1 MSKTL
6 KKHCRYKCKFLNT
19 KAYWIIDNAADI
31 HKDIE
36 KINIRHKAKSINS
49 YDFAQLYTNIPHDK
63 LRESIKFV
71 LAEAFQIKDS
81 EDSELYIK
89 INKKNATWS
98 RKLPKKSKLLHLDKD
113 QIMKMFNYLMD
124 NIYLFY
130 RTEIYRQI
138 IGIPMGTDCAPELAN
153 LFLFSYEYIYI
164 IDLINSGVKDIDLFR
179 YIYRYIDDL
188 LSLNDK
194 RRFNAVFKD
203 IYPSELELKKTAL
216 SHLKAAYLDMD
227 ITVNQT
233 NKQFHYTLY
242 DKRND
247 FSFKVISMPNLKSN
261 IPISPAYG
269 VFYSQV
275 VRLFRANNNLLGFI
289 NNVKALSE
297 KLCNQN
303 FNKANLFHQLN
314 LFRRPIDQIF

>member
-1 MSKTL
+1 MYKQHKDPVAQRFIVSGKRCTTKQLSRTLLKVFRLVSKTL
-6 KKHCRYKCKFLNT
+6 RTHCWYKCKFLNT

-36 KINIRHKAKSINS
+36 KINIRHKAKSIDS
-49 YDFAQLYTNIPHDK
+49 YDFAQLYTSIPHDK
-63 LRESIKFV
+63 LRESIKLV

-153 LFLFSYEYIYI
+153 LFLFSYEYRYI
-164 IDLINSGVKDIDLFR
+164 IDLINSGVKDIDLLR

-194 RRFNAVFKD
+194 GS
-203 IYPSELELKKTAL
+203 I
-216 SHLKAAYLDMD
+216 
-227 ITVNQT
+227 
-233 NKQFHYTLY
+233 
-242 DKRND
+242 
-247 FSFKVISMPNLKSN
+247 
-261 IPISPAYG
+261 
-269 VFYSQV
+269 
-275 VRLFRANNNLLGFI
+275 
-289 NNVKALSE
+289 
-297 KLCNQN
+297 
-303 FNKANLFHQLN
+303 
-314 LFRRPIDQIF
+314 

>member
-1 MSKTL
+1 MLRIFS
-6 KKHCRYKCKFLNT
+6 
-19 KAYWIIDNAADI
+19 I

-36 KINIRHKAKSINS
+36 KINIRHKAKSIDS

-81 EDSELYIK
+81 DDSELYIK

-153 LFLFSYEYIYI
+153 LFLFSYEYRYI

-179 YIYRYIDDL
+179 YIYR
-188 LSLNDK
+188 
-194 RRFNAVFKD
+194 
-203 IYPSELELKKTAL
+203 
-216 SHLKAAYLDMD
+216 
-227 ITVNQT
+227 
-233 NKQFHYTLY
+233 
-242 DKRND
+242 
-247 FSFKVISMPNLKSN
+247 
-261 IPISPAYG
+261 
-269 VFYSQV
+269 
-275 VRLFRANNNLLGFI
+275 
-289 NNVKALSE
+289 
-297 KLCNQN
+297 
-303 FNKANLFHQLN
+303 
-314 LFRRPIDQIF
+314 